1 MLMLHE
7 IMDSS
12 VEEEIVINS
21 EDDGEIVLFA
31 AVATFMRRDLNR
43 NQGFF
48 EVSVPTYS
56 IDEFRSHFRMT
67 RSTVEALCREV
78 QTTGRVPQRQS
89 LEGHRSP
96 LTSKS

>member
-43 NQGFF
+43 NQGFLKF
-48 EVSVPTYS
+48 L
-56 IDEFRSHFRMT
+56 FQHT
-67 RSTVEALCREV
+67 RSM
-78 QTTGRVPQRQS
+78 S
-89 LEGHRSP
+89 LEVT
-96 LTSKS
+96 LE